1 MPSSGQSLN
10 AVMAKYDQLKKSWE
24 GKKLDDVGK
33 QLLELKIGLTM
44 LSDGDKPMDER
55 VIFFEIKQK
64 IIVENALSILLH
76 VFMK

>member
-55 VIFFEIKQK
+55 VSYFEIKQK
-64 IIVENALSILLH
+64 SIAETAFSKLLH
-76 VFMK
+76 VL

>member
-10 AVMAKYDQLKKSWE
+10 AVMAKYEQLKKSWE

-44 LSDGDKPMDER
+44 LNDGDKPMDER
-55 VIFFEIKQK
+55 VIFIDYCKIFVPYYFEF
-64 IIVENALSILLH
+64 LH
-76 VFMK
+76 YFT

>member
-55 VIFFEIKQK
+55 VIFFEFKQK
-64 IIVENALSILLH
+64 MLVPYYYKLL
-76 VFMK
+76 

>member
-55 VIFFEIKQK
+55 VIFFKIKQK
-64 IIVENALSILLH
+64 LIAENVLLLLLH
-76 VFMK
+76 DL

>member
-1 MPSSGQSLN
+1 
-10 AVMAKYDQLKKSWE
+10 MAKYDQLKKSWE

-55 VIFFEIKQK
+55 VIFFEFKQK
-64 IIVENALSILLH
+64 MLVPY
-76 VFMK
+76 